1 MIKITADSTCDLGIS
16 VGTRGIGIMPLSVI
30 LGETAYRD
38 GVDIRPQDIFD
49 YVERSGQLPKTAAPS
64 IGEYADFFRPYVEI
78 LLFISVFPQK
88 HPHPAPMRRRQR
100 KHSREKFM

>member
-64 IGEYADFFRPYVEI
+64 IGEYEDFFRPYVEAGDTVDRK
-78 LLFISVFPQK
+78 SVV
-88 HPHPAPMRRRQR
+88 
-100 KHSREKFM
+100 